1 MEKKYV
7 YLLCENLS
15 LEIFFVGLDVLQE
28 KQNIFRSL
36 FLKSYFVTLKICMS
50 KLIILRFWETV
61 HLPLP

>member
-7 YLLCENLS
+7 YLSCENLS